1 MALPLGWALCG
12 LLLPLLLPPAAG
24 ERAPGAPLDPGA
36 IAEFC
41 RIDPALCHA
50 EEQQLSFEAVRNIHK
65 QMDDDANGNV
75 DVEESDEFLR
85 EDLNY
90 HDPTVKHSTF
100 HGEDKLISVEDLWKA
115 WKTSEVY
122 NWTVEEVVQWL
133 ITYVEL
139 PQYEETFRKLQ
150 LSGHAMPRLAVNNVT
165 MMGTVLKMTDR
176 SHRQKLQLKALDT
189 VLFGP
194 PLLTRHNHLKD
205 FMLVVSIV
213 IGVGGCWFAYIQ
225 NRYSKEHMKKMMK
238 DLEGLHRAEQSLH
251 DLQERLQK
259 AQEEHRSVEV
269 EKVHLE
275 KKLQDEIS
283 IAKQEAHRLRELREG
298 TENELSRQK
307 YAEQELEQV
316 RMALKNAEKELESH
330 CGWAAPEA
338 LQRWLQLT
346 HEVEVQYYNVKKQNA
361 EKQLL
366 VAKEGA
372 EKIKKKRNTLFGT
385 FHVAHSSS
393 LDDVDHKILTAKQ
406 ALSEVTAALRERL
419 HRWQQIELL
428 CGFQIVTNPGIHSLA
443 AALNI
448 DPSWMGTPR
457 PNPSHFIM
465 TDDVDDLDEEIVSP
479 MSIQYAPWLL
489 GRRLSDRSSLSSEDQ
504 SLWRC
509 PAPALPSTVRQR
521 LAEPQQH
528 LHSSQRLVESSG
540 QGQSEVSPAWGS
552 RAGRGSLRRTQNLS
566 WGQSFSLDLA
576 ATTHPAS
583 SPATTTTTTTTSSSS
598 SSSSAAAA
606 SPSASSTFYSSCSTS
621 AAAACHG
628 HPVYYHHTT
637 SSYLLQMDS
646 FLGLPPPDVTS
657 GARCHA
663 ESFGDLTRCDS
674 DPSIPHLS
682 DPQRPCSS
690 APRLLAA
697 RPHLLTRSMEEPPP
711 GHPPA
716 GAVPTPNG
724 GSRQGEASSAS
735 PGCSLLPESP
745 MVMKKMMMVVNH
757 GMEKASSLGE
767 LAQPPPGRA
776 GQSDSSRSHSPSS
789 TEPETPSPI
798 SDGRPGA
805 AKSTRIPQLAAKKSP
820 GEEDSSLAG
829 EEVELGQSKKKFP
842 LKIFKKPKK

>member
-1 MALPLGWALCG
+1 MERRPGRAVRALCG
-12 LLLPLLLPPAAG
+12 LSLVLLLLPPHPGSA
-24 ERAPGAPLDPGA
+24 ERAPGSHLDDTA

-41 RIDPALCHA
+41 RIDQPLCHD
-50 EEQQLSFEAVRNIHK
+50 EDEQLSFEAVRNIHK

-90 HDPTVKHSTF
+90 HDPAVKHSTF

-122 NWTVEEVVQWL
+122 NWTVDEVVQWL

-150 LSGHAMPRLAVNNVT
+150 LSGHAMPRLAVNNAT

-283 IAKQEAHRLRELREG
+283 MAKQEAHRLRELREG

-330 CGWAAPEA
+330 CSWAAPEA
-338 LQRWLQLT
+338 LQKWLQLT
-346 HEVEVQYYNVKKQNA
+346 HEVEVQYYNIKKQNA

-428 CGFQIVTNPGIHSLA
+428 CGFQIVNNPGLHSLA
-443 AALNI
+443 SALNI
-448 DPSWMGTPR
+448 DPGWVGTPR

-479 MSIQYAPWLL
+479 MSIQ
-489 GRRLSDRSSLSSEDQ
+489 S
-504 SLWRC
+504 
-509 PAPALPSTVRQR
+509 PALPSTVRQR
-521 LAEPQQH
+521 LVDAQH
-528 LHSSQRLVESSG
+528 GHGSQR
-540 QGQSEVSPAWGS
+540 
-552 RAGRGSLRRTQNLS
+552 
-566 WGQSFSLDLA
+566 
-576 ATTHPAS
+576 
-583 SPATTTTTTTTSSSS
+583 
-598 SSSSAAAA
+598 
-606 SPSASSTFYSSCSTS
+606 
-621 AAAACHG
+621 
-628 HPVYYHHTT
+628 
-637 SSYLLQMDS
+637 
-646 FLGLPPPDVTS
+646 
-657 GARCHA
+657 
-663 ESFGDLTRCDS
+663 DLTRSDS
-674 DPSIPHLS
+674 DSSIPHLS
-682 DPQRPCSS
+682 DHQRIPSS
-690 APRLLAA
+690 APKLLAA
-697 RPHLLTRSMEEPPP
+697 RPTLLTRSVEEAVP
-711 GHPPA
+711 GHPGPA
-716 GAVPTPNG
+716 APTPNG
-724 GSRQGEASSAS
+724 GSRHAEP
-735 PGCSLLPESP
+735 PGPGPLPERLPESP
-745 MVMKKMMMVVNH
+745 MAMKKMMMVNH
-757 GMEKASSLGE
+757 GMEKSSSLGE
-767 LAQPPPGRA
+767 ISHPTA
-776 GQSDSSRSHSPSS
+776 GKPSHSDSSRSHSPSS
-789 TEPETPSPI
+789 PDPDTPSPI
-798 SDGRPGA
+798 SDCRPPG

-820 GEEDSSLAG
+820 GDEDSSLTG
-829 EEVELGQSKKKFP
+829 DEVDPGQSKKKFP

>member
-1 MALPLGWALCG
+1 MEPRPGRAVRALCG
-12 LLLPLLLPPAAG
+12 LFLLLLLLVLQHPGRA
-24 ERAPGAPLDPGA
+24 ERAPGSHLDDSA

-41 RIDPALCHA
+41 RIDKALCHD
-50 EEQQLSFEAVRNIHK
+50 EDEQLSFEAVRNIHK

-90 HDPTVKHSTF
+90 HDPAVKHSTF

-122 NWTVEEVVQWL
+122 NWTVDEVVQWL
-133 ITYVEL
+133 ISYVEL

-150 LSGHAMPRLAVNNVT
+150 LSGHAMPRLAVNNAT

-330 CGWAAPEA
+330 CSWAAPEA
-338 LQRWLQLT
+338 LQKWLQLT
-346 HEVEVQYYNVKKQNA
+346 HEVEVQYYNIKKQNA

-428 CGFQIVTNPGIHSLA
+428 CGFQIVNNPGIPSLA
-443 AALNI
+443 SALNI
-448 DPSWMGTPR
+448 DPGWMGTPR
-457 PNPSHFIM
+457 PNPSHFII
-465 TDDVDDLDEEIVSP
+465 TDDVDDLDEELVSP
-479 MSIQYAPWLL
+479 MSM
-489 GRRLSDRSSLSSEDQ
+489 Q
-504 SLWRC
+504 S
-509 PAPALPSTVRQR
+509 PALPSTVRQR
-521 LAEPQQH
+521 LVEPQH
-528 LHSSQRLVESSG
+528 GHGSQRLVESLVPG
-540 QGQSEVSPAWGS
+540 QPEAGPVAPL
-552 RAGRGSLRRTQNLS
+552 RAGRVSLRRMHSLTS
-566 WGQSFSLDLA
+566 GQSFGSDPPGSSPS
-576 ATTHPAS
+576 PAS
-583 SPATTTTTTTTSSSS
+583 TSSTSCSSSTTT
-598 SSSSAAAA
+598 APA
-606 SPSASSTFYSSCSTS
+606 P
-621 AAAACHG
+621 ACHV
-628 HPVYYHHTT
+628 HPIYYHHTT
-637 SSYLLQMDS
+637 SYFLQMDS
-646 FLGLPPPDVTS
+646 IPDLPPPDVTS
-657 GARCHA
+657 GVRCRTG
-663 ESFGDLTRCDS
+663 SFGGSGANKRFNSLR
-674 DPSIPHLS
+674 L
-682 DPQRPCSS
+682 
-690 APRLLAA
+690 RLLHPAPERPPAYPQLGAQAAGCPAHAADQVHGGGCPRAPGPRRAHAQRRQPARGALRPGGFAGAAA
-697 RPHLLTRSMEEPPP
+697 REPHGDEEDDDGEPRHGEVLQP
-711 GHPPA
+711 G
-716 GAVPTPNG
+716 GD
-724 GSRQGEASSAS
+724 
-735 PGCSLLPESP
+735 
-745 MVMKKMMMVVNH
+745 
-757 GMEKASSLGE
+757 
-767 LAQPPPGRA
+767 QPPP
-776 GQSDSSRSHSPSS
+776 
-789 TEPETPSPI
+789 
-798 SDGRPGA
+798 DGRQAQPLGFVPVA
-805 AKSTRIPQLAAKKSP
+805 QPQLHRP
-820 GEEDSSLAG
+820 RH
-829 EEVELGQSKKKFP
+829 P
-842 LKIFKKPKK
+842 LPHL

>member
-1 MALPLGWALCG
+1 MEPRPGRAVRALCG
-12 LLLPLLLPPAAG
+12 LFLLLLLLVLQHPGRA
-24 ERAPGAPLDPGA
+24 ERAPGSHLDDSA

-41 RIDPALCHA
+41 RIDKALCHD
-50 EEQQLSFEAVRNIHK
+50 EDEQLSFEAVRNIHK

-90 HDPTVKHSTF
+90 HDPAVKHSTF

-122 NWTVEEVVQWL
+122 NWTVDEVVQWL
-133 ITYVEL
+133 ISYVEL

-150 LSGHAMPRLAVNNVT
+150 LSGHAMPRLAVNNAT

-330 CGWAAPEA
+330 CSWAAPEA
-338 LQRWLQLT
+338 LQKWLQLT
-346 HEVEVQYYNVKKQNA
+346 HEVEVQYYNIKKQNA

-428 CGFQIVTNPGIHSLA
+428 CGFQIVNNPGIHSLA
-443 AALNI
+443 SALNI
-448 DPSWMGTPR
+448 DPGWMGTPR
-457 PNPSHFIM
+457 PNPSHFII
-465 TDDVDDLDEEIVSP
+465 TDDVDDLDEELVSP
-479 MSIQYAPWLL
+479 MSIQ
-489 GRRLSDRSSLSSEDQ
+489 S
-504 SLWRC
+504 
-509 PAPALPSTVRQR
+509 PALPSTVRQR
-521 LAEPQQH
+521 LVEPQH
-528 LHSSQRLVESSG
+528 GHGSQR
-540 QGQSEVSPAWGS
+540 
-552 RAGRGSLRRTQNLS
+552 
-566 WGQSFSLDLA
+566 
-576 ATTHPAS
+576 
-583 SPATTTTTTTTSSSS
+583 
-598 SSSSAAAA
+598 
-606 SPSASSTFYSSCSTS
+606 
-621 AAAACHG
+621 
-628 HPVYYHHTT
+628 
-637 SSYLLQMDS
+637 
-646 FLGLPPPDVTS
+646 
-657 GARCHA
+657 
-663 ESFGDLTRCDS
+663 DLTRCDS
-674 DPSIPHLS
+674 DSSIPHLS
-682 DPQRPCSS
+682 DHQRIPSS
-690 APRLLAA
+690 APKLLAA
-697 RPHLLTRSMEEPPP
+697 RPTLLTRSMEEAVPGPP
-711 GHPPA
+711 GP
-716 GAVPTPNG
+716 GAPTPNG
-724 GSRQGEASSAS
+724 GSRHGEPSA
-735 PGCSLLPESP
+735 LAALQERLPESP
-745 MVMKKMMMVVNH
+745 MVMKKMMMVNH
-757 GMEKASSLGE
+757 GMEKSSSLGE
-767 LAQPPPGRA
+767 ISHPTA
-776 GQSDSSRSHSPSS
+776 GKPSHSDSSRSHSPSS
-789 TEPETPSPI
+789 TDPDTPSPI
-798 SDGRPGA
+798 SDCRPSGA
-805 AKSTRIPQLAAKKSP
+805 RNTRIPQLAAKKSP
-820 GEEDSSLAG
+820 GDEDSSLTG
-829 EEVELGQSKKKFP
+829 DEVDLGQSKKKFP

>member
-1 MALPLGWALCG
+1 TGCLTLVFSSS
-12 LLLPLLLPPAAG
+12 
-24 ERAPGAPLDPGA
+24 
-36 IAEFC
+36 AEFC
-41 RIDPALCHA
+41 RIDKPLCHD
-50 EEQQLSFEAVRNIHK
+50 EDEQLSFEAVRNIHK

-122 NWTVEEVVQWL
+122 NWTVDEVVQWL

-150 LSGHAMPRLAVNNVT
+150 LSGHAMPRLAVNNAT
-165 MMGTVLKMTDR
+165 MMGSVLKMTDR

-330 CGWAAPEA
+330 CSWAAPEA
-338 LQRWLQLT
+338 LQKWLQLT
-346 HEVEVQYYNVKKQNA
+346 HEVEVQYYNIKKQNA

-428 CGFQIVTNPGIHSLA
+428 CGFQIVNNPGIHTLA
-443 AALNI
+443 SALNV
-448 DPSWMGTPR
+448 DPSWMGTQR

-465 TDDVDDLDEEIVSP
+465 TDD
-479 MSIQYAPWLL
+479 
-489 GRRLSDRSSLSSEDQ
+489 SLSSRLQ
-504 SLWRC
+504 RSPLSLIT
-509 PAPALPSTVRQR
+509 APALPSTVRQR
-521 LAEPQQH
+521 LVDPQH
-528 LHSSQRLVESSG
+528 AHGSQR
-540 QGQSEVSPAWGS
+540 
-552 RAGRGSLRRTQNLS
+552 
-566 WGQSFSLDLA
+566 
-576 ATTHPAS
+576 
-583 SPATTTTTTTTSSSS
+583 
-598 SSSSAAAA
+598 
-606 SPSASSTFYSSCSTS
+606 
-621 AAAACHG
+621 
-628 HPVYYHHTT
+628 
-637 SSYLLQMDS
+637 
-646 FLGLPPPDVTS
+646 
-657 GARCHA
+657 
-663 ESFGDLTRCDS
+663 DLTRCDS
-674 DPSIPHLS
+674 DSSIPHLS
-682 DPQRPCSS
+682 DHQRIPSS
-690 APRLLAA
+690 APKLLAA
-697 RPHLLTRSMEEPPP
+697 RPNLLTRSIEEAAP
-711 GHPPA
+711 GHPA
-716 GAVPTPNG
+716 IGAPTPNG
-724 GSRQGEASSAS
+724 GSRHTEASALGAL
-735 PGCSLLPESP
+735 PERLPESP
-745 MVMKKMMMVVNH
+745 MVMKKMMMVNH
-757 GMEKASSLGE
+757 GMEKSSSLGE
-767 LAQPPPGRA
+767 ISHPTA
-776 GQSDSSRSHSPSS
+776 GKHSHSDSSRSHSPSS
-789 TEPETPSPI
+789 TDPDTPSPI
-798 SDGRPGA
+798 SDCRPSS

-820 GEEDSSLAG
+820 GDEDSSLTG
-829 EEVELGQSKKKFP
+829 DEVDLGQSKKKFP

>member
-1 MALPLGWALCG
+1 MAAAALG
-12 LLLPLLLPPAAG
+12 LLCALLLLRGRAERPPGVNLDQAAL
-24 ERAPGAPLDPGA
+24 A
-36 IAEFC
+36 AEFC
-41 RIDPALCHA
+41 RIDKPLCHD
-50 EEQQLSFEAVRNIHK
+50 EDEQLSFEAVRNIHK

-122 NWTVEEVVQWL
+122 NWTVDEVVQWL

-165 MMGTVLKMTDR
+165 LMGSVLKMTDR

-330 CGWAAPEA
+330 CSWAAPEA
-338 LQRWLQLT
+338 LQKWLQLT
-346 HEVEVQYYNVKKQNA
+346 HEVEVQYYNIKKHNA

-428 CGFQIVTNPGIHSLA
+428 CGFQIVNNPGIHSLA
-443 AALNI
+443 SALNI

-479 MSIQYAPWLL
+479 MSIQ
-489 GRRLSDRSSLSSEDQ
+489 S
-504 SLWRC
+504 
-509 PAPALPSTVRQR
+509 PALPGTVRQR
-521 LAEPQQH
+521 LVDPQH
-528 LHSSQRLVESSG
+528 THGSQR
-540 QGQSEVSPAWGS
+540 
-552 RAGRGSLRRTQNLS
+552 
-566 WGQSFSLDLA
+566 
-576 ATTHPAS
+576 
-583 SPATTTTTTTTSSSS
+583 
-598 SSSSAAAA
+598 
-606 SPSASSTFYSSCSTS
+606 
-621 AAAACHG
+621 
-628 HPVYYHHTT
+628 
-637 SSYLLQMDS
+637 
-646 FLGLPPPDVTS
+646 
-657 GARCHA
+657 
-663 ESFGDLTRCDS
+663 DLTRCDS
-674 DPSIPHLS
+674 DSSIPHLS
-682 DPQRPCSS
+682 DHQRIPSS
-690 APRLLAA
+690 APKLLAA
-697 RPHLLTRSMEEPPP
+697 RPNLLTRSIDEV
-711 GHPPA
+711 A
-716 GAVPTPNG
+716 ASAPTPNG
-724 GSRQGEASSAS
+724 GSRPAEAVTALS
-735 PGCSLLPESP
+735 ESP
-745 MVMKKMMMVVNH
+745 MVTKKMTPVVNH
-757 GMEKASSLGE
+757 GMEKSSSLGE
-767 LAQPPPGRA
+767 ISHPAA
-776 GQSDSSRSHSPSS
+776 GKHSHSDSSRSHSPSS
-789 TEPETPSPI
+789 TDPDTPSPI
-798 SDGRPGA
+798 SDCRPGS

-820 GEEDSSLAG
+820 GDEDSSLTG
-829 EEVELGQSKKKFP
+829 DEVDTGQSKKKFP

>member
-1 MALPLGWALCG
+1 
-12 LLLPLLLPPAAG
+12 
-24 ERAPGAPLDPGA
+24 
-36 IAEFC
+36 
-41 RIDPALCHA
+41 
-50 EEQQLSFEAVRNIHK
+50 
-65 QMDDDANGNV
+65 MDDDANGNV

-122 NWTVEEVVQWL
+122 NWTVDEVVQWL

-150 LSGHAMPRLAVNNVT
+150 LSGHAMPRLAVNNAT
-165 MMGTVLKMTDR
+165 MMGSVLKMTDR

-330 CGWAAPEA
+330 CSWAAPEA
-338 LQRWLQLT
+338 LQKWLQLT
-346 HEVEVQYYNVKKQNA
+346 HEVEVQYYNIKKHNA

-428 CGFQIVTNPGIHSLA
+428 CGFQIVNNPGIHSLA
-443 AALNI
+443 SALNI

-479 MSIQYAPWLL
+479 MSIQ
-489 GRRLSDRSSLSSEDQ
+489 S
-504 SLWRC
+504 
-509 PAPALPSTVRQR
+509 PALPSTVRQR
-521 LAEPQQH
+521 LVDPQH
-528 LHSSQRLVESSG
+528 AHGSQR
-540 QGQSEVSPAWGS
+540 
-552 RAGRGSLRRTQNLS
+552 
-566 WGQSFSLDLA
+566 
-576 ATTHPAS
+576 
-583 SPATTTTTTTTSSSS
+583 
-598 SSSSAAAA
+598 
-606 SPSASSTFYSSCSTS
+606 
-621 AAAACHG
+621 
-628 HPVYYHHTT
+628 
-637 SSYLLQMDS
+637 
-646 FLGLPPPDVTS
+646 
-657 GARCHA
+657 
-663 ESFGDLTRCDS
+663 DLTRCDS
-674 DPSIPHLS
+674 DSSIPHLS
-682 DPQRPCSS
+682 DHQRIPSS
-690 APRLLAA
+690 APKLLAA
-697 RPHLLTRSMEEPPP
+697 RPNLLTRSIEEAAP
-711 GHPPA
+711 GHPAA
-716 GAVPTPNG
+716 GAPTPNG
-724 GSRQGEASSAS
+724 GSRHAEASALGAL
-735 PGCSLLPESP
+735 PERLPESP
-745 MVMKKMMMVVNH
+745 MVMKKMMMVNH
-757 GMEKASSLGE
+757 GMEKSSSLGE
-767 LAQPPPGRA
+767 ISHPTA
-776 GQSDSSRSHSPSS
+776 GKHSHSDSSRSHSPSS
-789 TEPETPSPI
+789 TDPDTPSPI
-798 SDGRPGA
+798 SDCRPSS

-820 GEEDSSLAG
+820 GDEDSSLTG
-829 EEVELGQSKKKFP
+829 DEVDLGQSKKKFP

>member
-1 MALPLGWALCG
+1 MEPRPGRAVRALCG
-12 LLLPLLLPPAAG
+12 LFLLLLLLVLQHPGRA
-24 ERAPGAPLDPGA
+24 ERAPGSHLDDSA

-41 RIDPALCHA
+41 RIDKALCHD
-50 EEQQLSFEAVRNIHK
+50 EDEQLSFEAVRNIHK

-90 HDPTVKHSTF
+90 HDPAVKHSTF

-122 NWTVEEVVQWL
+122 NWTVDEVVQWL
-133 ITYVEL
+133 ISYVEL

-150 LSGHAMPRLAVNNVT
+150 LSGHAMPRLAVNNAT

-330 CGWAAPEA
+330 CSWAAPEA
-338 LQRWLQLT
+338 LQKWLQLT
-346 HEVEVQYYNVKKQNA
+346 HEVEVQYYNIKKQNA

-428 CGFQIVTNPGIHSLA
+428 CGFQIVNNPGIPSLA
-443 AALNI
+443 SALNI
-448 DPSWMGTPR
+448 DPGWMGTPR
-457 PNPSHFIM
+457 PNPSHFII
-465 TDDVDDLDEEIVSP
+465 TDDVDDLDEELVSP
-479 MSIQYAPWLL
+479 MSMQYAAWLF
-489 GRRLSDRSSLSSEDQ
+489 GRRFSDRSSLSSEDQ
-504 SLWRC
+504 SLWKY

-521 LAEPQQH
+521 LVEPQH
-528 LHSSQRLVESSG
+528 GHGSQR
-540 QGQSEVSPAWGS
+540 
-552 RAGRGSLRRTQNLS
+552 
-566 WGQSFSLDLA
+566 
-576 ATTHPAS
+576 
-583 SPATTTTTTTTSSSS
+583 
-598 SSSSAAAA
+598 
-606 SPSASSTFYSSCSTS
+606 
-621 AAAACHG
+621 
-628 HPVYYHHTT
+628 
-637 SSYLLQMDS
+637 
-646 FLGLPPPDVTS
+646 
-657 GARCHA
+657 
-663 ESFGDLTRCDS
+663 DLTRCDS
-674 DPSIPHLS
+674 DSSIPHLS
-682 DPQRPCSS
+682 DHQRIPSS
-690 APRLLAA
+690 APKLLAA
-697 RPHLLTRSMEEPPP
+697 RPTLLTRSMEEAVPAAP
-711 GHPPA
+711 GP
-716 GAVPTPNG
+716 GAPTPNG
-724 GSRQGEASSAS
+724 GSRHGEPSA
-735 PGCSLLPESP
+735 LAALQERLPESP
-745 MVMKKMMMVVNH
+745 MAMKKMMTVNH
-757 GMEKASSLGE
+757 GMEKSSSLGE
-767 LAQPPPGRA
+767 ISHHPTGGKPSH
-776 GQSDSSRSHSPSS
+776 SDSSRSHSPSS
-789 TEPETPSPI
+789 TDPDTPSPI
-798 SDGRPGA
+798 SDCRPSGA
-805 AKSTRIPQLAAKKSP
+805 RNTRIPQLAAKKSP
-820 GEEDSSLAG
+820 GDEDSSLTG
-829 EEVELGQSKKKFP
+829 DEVDLGQSKKKFP

>member
-1 MALPLGWALCG
+1 MDVWSRVAVWILCG
-12 LLLPLLLPPAAG
+12 FLLHQGQG
-24 ERAPGAPLDPGA
+24 ERPPGTHLDETA

-41 RIDPALCHA
+41 RIDEPLCHI
-50 EEQQLSFEAVRNIHK
+50 EDEQLSFEAVCNIHK

-100 HGEDKLISVEDLWKA
+100 HGEDKLISVEDLWKS

-122 NWTVEEVVQWL
+122 NWTVDEVVQWL

-150 LSGHAMPRLAVNNVT
+150 LSGHAMPRLAINNAT

-225 NRYSKEHMKKMMK
+225 NRYSKEHVKRMMK

-259 AQEEHRSVEV
+259 AQEEHRTVEV

-330 CGWAAPEA
+330 CSWAAPEA
-338 LQRWLQLT
+338 LQKWLQLT
-346 HEVEVQYYNVKKQNA
+346 HEVEVQYYNIKKQNA

-419 HRWQQIELL
+419 HRWHQIELL
-428 CGFQIVTNPGIHSLA
+428 CGFQIVSNPGIHTLVT
-443 AALNI
+443 ALNI
-448 DPSWMGTPR
+448 DPSWVGTSR
-457 PNPSHFIM
+457 PNPAHFIM
-465 TDDVDDLDEEIVSP
+465 TDDLDDLDEEIVSP
-479 MSIQYAPWLL
+479 MSMQYAAWLL
-489 GRRLSDRSSLSSEDQ
+489 GRRFSDRSSISTEDL
-504 SLWRC
+504 SLWKY
-509 PAPALPSTVRQR
+509 PAAPLPSGVRQR
-521 LAEPQQH
+521 VVDPQ
-528 LHSSQRLVESSG
+528 HSLGSQR
-540 QGQSEVSPAWGS
+540 
-552 RAGRGSLRRTQNLS
+552 
-566 WGQSFSLDLA
+566 DL
-576 ATTHPAS
+576 THS
-583 SPATTTTTTTTSSSS
+583 DTDS
-598 SSSSAAAA
+598 
-606 SPSASSTFYSSCSTS
+606 
-621 AAAACHG
+621 
-628 HPVYYHHTT
+628 
-637 SSYLLQMDS
+637 S
-646 FLGLPPPDVTS
+646 FLYM
-657 GARCHA
+657 
-663 ESFGDLTRCDS
+663 S
-674 DPSIPHLS
+674 DHQRIPG
-682 DPQRPCSS
+682 S
-690 APRLLAA
+690 APKLLAA
-697 RPHLLTRSMEEPPP
+697 RPPLLTRSSEEAAS
-711 GHPPA
+711 GHPA
-716 GAVPTPNG
+716 GCTPTSNG
-724 GSRQGEASSAS
+724 GSRHGEASSLGTLQEQLA
-735 PGCSLLPESP
+735 ESP
-745 MVMKKMMMVVNH
+745 VVAKKMMMLNH
-757 GMEKASSLGE
+757 GMEKSASLGE
-767 LAQPPPGRA
+767 ISHPTAGR
-776 GQSDSSRSHSPSS
+776 QSHSDSSRSHSPSS
-789 TEPETPSPI
+789 TEPDTPSPI
-798 SDGRPGA
+798 SDSRPSN
-805 AKSTRIPQLAAKKSP
+805 AKNTRIPQLAAKKNA
-820 GEEDSSLAG
+820 GEEDSGSTG
-829 EEVELGQSKKKFP
+829 EETDSSQGKKKFP

>member
-1 MALPLGWALCG
+1 MDVRSGVALWVLCG
-12 LLLPLLLPPAAG
+12 LLLQQGRG
-24 ERAPGAPLDPGA
+24 ERPPGSHLDESA

-41 RIDPALCHA
+41 RIDKPLCHD
-50 EEQQLSFEAVRNIHK
+50 EDEQLSFEAVRNIHK

-122 NWTVEEVVQWL
+122 NWTVDEVVQWL

-150 LSGHAMPRLAVNNVT
+150 LSGHAMPRLAVNNAT
-165 MMGTVLKMTDR
+165 MMGSVLKMTDR

-330 CGWAAPEA
+330 CSWAAPEA
-338 LQRWLQLT
+338 LQKWLQLT
-346 HEVEVQYYNVKKQNA
+346 HEVEVQYYNIKKQNA

-428 CGFQIVTNPGIHSLA
+428 CGFQIVNNPGIHSLA
-443 AALNI
+443 SALNI

-479 MSIQYAPWLL
+479 MSIQ
-489 GRRLSDRSSLSSEDQ
+489 S
-504 SLWRC
+504 
-509 PAPALPSTVRQR
+509 PALPSTVRQR
-521 LAEPQQH
+521 LVDPQH
-528 LHSSQRLVESSG
+528 AHGSQR
-540 QGQSEVSPAWGS
+540 
-552 RAGRGSLRRTQNLS
+552 
-566 WGQSFSLDLA
+566 
-576 ATTHPAS
+576 
-583 SPATTTTTTTTSSSS
+583 
-598 SSSSAAAA
+598 
-606 SPSASSTFYSSCSTS
+606 
-621 AAAACHG
+621 
-628 HPVYYHHTT
+628 
-637 SSYLLQMDS
+637 
-646 FLGLPPPDVTS
+646 
-657 GARCHA
+657 
-663 ESFGDLTRCDS
+663 DLTRCDS
-674 DPSIPHLS
+674 ESSIPHLS
-682 DPQRPCSS
+682 EHQRIPSS
-690 APRLLAA
+690 APKLLAA
-697 RPHLLTRSMEEPPP
+697 RPNLLTRSIEEAVP
-711 GHPPA
+711 GHPA
-716 GAVPTPNG
+716 SAAATPNG
-724 GSRQGEASSAS
+724 GSRQGGDACGPER
-735 PGCSLLPESP
+735 LPESP
-745 MVMKKMMMVVNH
+745 LVLKKMLMVNH
-757 GMEKASSLGE
+757 GPEKPCSEGSHPGPARLS
-767 LAQPPPGRA
+767 PPEG
-776 GQSDSSRSHSPSS
+776 SRSHSPSS
-789 TEPETPSPI
+789 TEPDTPSPS
-798 SDGRPGA
+798 SDGRAGS
-805 AKSTRIPQLAAKKSP
+805 AKSTRIPQLAAKKSA
-820 GEEDSSLAG
+820 GDEDSSATG
-829 EEVELGQSKKKFP
+829 DEAELGPSRKKFP
-842 LKIFKKPKK
+842 LKIFKKPRK

>member
-1 MALPLGWALCG
+1 
-12 LLLPLLLPPAAG
+12 
-24 ERAPGAPLDPGA
+24 
-36 IAEFC
+36 
-41 RIDPALCHA
+41 
-50 EEQQLSFEAVRNIHK
+50 
-65 QMDDDANGNV
+65 
-75 DVEESDEFLR
+75 FLR

-122 NWTVEEVVQWL
+122 NWTVDEVVQWL

-165 MMGTVLKMTDR
+165 MMGSVLKMTDR

-330 CGWAAPEA
+330 CSWAAPEA
-338 LQRWLQLT
+338 LQKWLQLT
-346 HEVEVQYYNVKKQNA
+346 HEVEVQYYNIKKQNA
-361 EKQLL
+361 ERQLL

-428 CGFQIVTNPGIHSLA
+428 CGFQIVNNPGIHSLA
-443 AALNI
+443 SALNI
-448 DPSWMGTPR
+448 DPGWMGTPR

-465 TDDVDDLDEEIVSP
+465 TDDVDDLDEELVSP
-479 MSIQYAPWLL
+479 MSIQ
-489 GRRLSDRSSLSSEDQ
+489 S
-504 SLWRC
+504 
-509 PAPALPSTVRQR
+509 PALPGPVRQR
-521 LAEPQQH
+521 LVDPQH
-528 LHSSQRLVESSG
+528 AHGSQRLVESYAP
-540 QGQSEVSPAWGS
+540 GQSEPGQPALH
-552 RAGRGSLRRTQNLS
+552 RAGRVSLRRLHSLS
-566 WGQSFSLDLA
+566 SGQSFSCDFPG
-576 ATTHPAS
+576 TGP
-583 SPATTTTTTTTSSSS
+583 
-598 SSSSAAAA
+598 SSAATA
-606 SPSASSTFYSSCSTS
+606 ASSTSCSSST
-621 AAAACHG
+621 ATAPAPACHV
-628 HPVYYHHTT
+628 HPTYYHHTT
-637 SSYLLQMDS
+637 SSYFLQMDS
-646 FLGLPPPDVTS
+646 IPDLPPPDVTS
-657 GARCHA
+657 GARCRT
-663 ESFGDLTRCDS
+663 ES
-674 DPSIPHLS
+674 
-682 DPQRPCSS
+682 
-690 APRLLAA
+690 
-697 RPHLLTRSMEEPPP
+697 
-711 GHPPA
+711 A
-716 GAVPTPNG
+716 G
-724 GSRQGEASSAS
+724 
-735 PGCSLLPESP
+735 
-745 MVMKKMMMVVNH
+745 
-757 GMEKASSLGE
+757 
-767 LAQPPPGRA
+767 
-776 GQSDSSRSHSPSS
+776 
-789 TEPETPSPI
+789 
-798 SDGRPGA
+798 
-805 AKSTRIPQLAAKKSP
+805 
-820 GEEDSSLAG
+820 
-829 EEVELGQSKKKFP
+829 
-842 LKIFKKPKK
+842 

>member
-1 MALPLGWALCG
+1 
-12 LLLPLLLPPAAG
+12 
-24 ERAPGAPLDPGA
+24 PGCLTRVSSPS
-36 IAEFC
+36 AEFC
-41 RIDPALCHA
+41 RIDKPLCHD
-50 EEQQLSFEAVRNIHK
+50 EDEQLSFEAVRNIHK

-122 NWTVEEVVQWL
+122 NWTVDEVVQWL

-150 LSGHAMPRLAVNNVT
+150 LSGHAMPRLAVNNAT
-165 MMGTVLKMTDR
+165 MMGSVLKMTDR

-330 CGWAAPEA
+330 CSWAAPEA
-338 LQRWLQLT
+338 LQKWLQLT
-346 HEVEVQYYNVKKQNA
+346 HEVEVQYYNIKKQNA

-428 CGFQIVTNPGIHSLA
+428 CGFQIVNNPGIHSLA
-443 AALNI
+443 SALNI

-457 PNPSHFIM
+457 PTPSHFIM
-465 TDDVDDLDEEIVSP
+465 TDDPSP
-479 MSIQYAPWLL
+479 LSLL
-489 GRRLSDRSSLSSEDQ
+489 T
-504 SLWRC
+504 
-509 PAPALPSTVRQR
+509 APALPSTVRQR
-521 LAEPQQH
+521 LVDPQH
-528 LHSSQRLVESSG
+528 AHGSQR
-540 QGQSEVSPAWGS
+540 
-552 RAGRGSLRRTQNLS
+552 
-566 WGQSFSLDLA
+566 
-576 ATTHPAS
+576 
-583 SPATTTTTTTTSSSS
+583 
-598 SSSSAAAA
+598 
-606 SPSASSTFYSSCSTS
+606 
-621 AAAACHG
+621 
-628 HPVYYHHTT
+628 
-637 SSYLLQMDS
+637 
-646 FLGLPPPDVTS
+646 
-657 GARCHA
+657 
-663 ESFGDLTRCDS
+663 DLTRCDS
-674 DPSIPHLS
+674 ESSIPHLS
-682 DPQRPCSS
+682 DHQRIPSS
-690 APRLLAA
+690 APKLLAA
-697 RPHLLTRSMEEPPP
+697 RPNLLTRSIEEAAP
-711 GHPPA
+711 GHPA
-716 GAVPTPNG
+716 IGAPTPNG
-724 GSRQGEASSAS
+724 GSRHAEASGLGAL
-735 PGCSLLPESP
+735 PERLPESP
-745 MVMKKMMMVVNH
+745 MVMKKMMMVNH
-757 GMEKASSLGE
+757 GMEKSSSLGE
-767 LAQPPPGRA
+767 ISHPTA
-776 GQSDSSRSHSPSS
+776 GKHSHSDSSRSHSPSS
-789 TEPETPSPI
+789 TDPDTPSPI
-798 SDGRPGA
+798 SDCRPSS

-820 GEEDSSLAG
+820 GDEDSSLTG
-829 EEVELGQSKKKFP
+829 DEVDLGQSKKKFP

>member
-1 MALPLGWALCG
+1 MELRAAAALWVLCG
-12 LLLPLLLPPAAG
+12 FLLQPGRAERPPG
-24 ERAPGAPLDPGA
+24 SHLDETA
-36 IAEFC
+36 IAAEFC
-41 RIDPALCHA
+41 RIDRLLCHD
-50 EEQQLSFEAVRNIHK
+50 EDEQLSFEAVRNIHK

-122 NWTVEEVVQWL
+122 NWTVDEVVQWL

-150 LSGHAMPRLAVNNVT
+150 LSGHAMPRLAVNNAT

-330 CGWAAPEA
+330 CSWAAPEA
-338 LQRWLQLT
+338 LQKWLQLT
-346 HEVEVQYYNVKKQNA
+346 HEVEVQYYNIKKQNA

-406 ALSEVTAALRERL
+406 ALSEVTAVLRERL

-428 CGFQIVTNPGIHSLA
+428 CGFQIVNNPGIHTLA
-443 AALNI
+443 SALNI
-448 DPSWMGTPR
+448 DPGWMGTPR

-479 MSIQYAPWLL
+479 MSM
-489 GRRLSDRSSLSSEDQ
+489 Q
-504 SLWRC
+504 S
-509 PAPALPSTVRQR
+509 PALPSTVRQR
-521 LAEPQQH
+521 LVDPQH
-528 LHSSQRLVESSG
+528 GHGSQR
-540 QGQSEVSPAWGS
+540 
-552 RAGRGSLRRTQNLS
+552 
-566 WGQSFSLDLA
+566 
-576 ATTHPAS
+576 
-583 SPATTTTTTTTSSSS
+583 
-598 SSSSAAAA
+598 
-606 SPSASSTFYSSCSTS
+606 
-621 AAAACHG
+621 
-628 HPVYYHHTT
+628 
-637 SSYLLQMDS
+637 
-646 FLGLPPPDVTS
+646 
-657 GARCHA
+657 
-663 ESFGDLTRCDS
+663 DLTRCDS
-674 DPSIPHLS
+674 ESSIPHLS
-682 DPQRPCSS
+682 EAQRLPS
-690 APRLLAA
+690 AAPKLLAA
-697 RPHLLTRSMEEPPP
+697 RPALLTRSIEDAVP
-711 GHPPA
+711 GH
-716 GAVPTPNG
+716 TPNG
-724 GSRQGEASSAS
+724 GSRHAEP
-735 PGCSLLPESP
+735 PGPERPSESP
-745 MVMKKMMMVVNH
+745 SVMKKMMMVNH
-757 GMEKASSLGE
+757 GMEKSSSLGE
-767 LAQPPPGRA
+767 IGHPAA
-776 GQSDSSRSHSPSS
+776 SKHSHSDSSRSHSPSS
-789 TEPETPSPI
+789 TDPDTPSPI
-798 SDGRPGA
+798 SDCRPNSS
-805 AKSTRIPQLAAKKSP
+805 KSTRIPQLAAKKSA
-820 GEEDSSLAG
+820 GDEDGSLTG
-829 EEVELGQSKKKFP
+829 DEVDPGQSKKKFP
-842 LKIFKKPKK
+842 LKIFKKPRK

>member
-1 MALPLGWALCG
+1 MEPRPGRAVRALCG
-12 LLLPLLLPPAAG
+12 LFLLLVLLLLPQHPGRA
-24 ERAPGAPLDPGA
+24 ERAPGSLLDDSA

-41 RIDPALCHA
+41 RIDKALCHD
-50 EEQQLSFEAVRNIHK
+50 EDEQLSFEAVRNIHK

-90 HDPTVKHSTF
+90 HDPAVKHSTF

-122 NWTVEEVVQWL
+122 NWTVDEVVQWL
-133 ITYVEL
+133 ISYVEL

-150 LSGHAMPRLAVNNVT
+150 LSGHAMPRLAVNNAT

-330 CGWAAPEA
+330 CSWAAPEA
-338 LQRWLQLT
+338 LQKWLQLT
-346 HEVEVQYYNVKKQNA
+346 HEVEVQYYNIKKQNA

-428 CGFQIVTNPGIHSLA
+428 CGFQIVNNPGIHSLA
-443 AALNI
+443 SALNI
-448 DPSWMGTPR
+448 DPGWMGTPR

-465 TDDVDDLDEEIVSP
+465 TDDVDDLDEELVSP
-479 MSIQYAPWLL
+479 MSIQ
-489 GRRLSDRSSLSSEDQ
+489 S
-504 SLWRC
+504 
-509 PAPALPSTVRQR
+509 PALPSSVRQR
-521 LAEPQQH
+521 LVEPQLGH
-528 LHSSQRLVESSG
+528 GSQR
-540 QGQSEVSPAWGS
+540 
-552 RAGRGSLRRTQNLS
+552 
-566 WGQSFSLDLA
+566 
-576 ATTHPAS
+576 
-583 SPATTTTTTTTSSSS
+583 
-598 SSSSAAAA
+598 
-606 SPSASSTFYSSCSTS
+606 
-621 AAAACHG
+621 
-628 HPVYYHHTT
+628 
-637 SSYLLQMDS
+637 
-646 FLGLPPPDVTS
+646 
-657 GARCHA
+657 
-663 ESFGDLTRCDS
+663 DLTRCDS
-674 DPSIPHLS
+674 DSSIPHLS
-682 DPQRPCSS
+682 DHQRIPSS
-690 APRLLAA
+690 APKLLAA
-697 RPHLLTRSMEEPPP
+697 RPTLLTRSVEEAAP
-711 GHPPA
+711 GPPA
-716 GAVPTPNG
+716 PGAPTPNG
-724 GSRQGEASSAS
+724 GSRHGEP
-735 PGCSLLPESP
+735 PGLAALQERLPESP
-745 MVMKKMMMVVNH
+745 MVMKKMMMVNH
-757 GMEKASSLGE
+757 GMEKSSSLGE
-767 LAQPPPGRA
+767 ISHPTA
-776 GQSDSSRSHSPSS
+776 GKPSHSDSSRSHSPSS
-789 TEPETPSPI
+789 TDPDTPSPI
-798 SDGRPGA
+798 SDCRPSGA
-805 AKSTRIPQLAAKKSP
+805 RNTRIPQLAAKKSP
-820 GEEDSSLAG
+820 GDEDSSLTG
-829 EEVELGQSKKKFP
+829 DEVDLGQSKKKFP

>member
-1 MALPLGWALCG
+1 MERRPGRAVRALCG
-12 LLLPLLLPPAAG
+12 LSLVLLLLPPHPGSA
-24 ERAPGAPLDPGA
+24 ERAPGAHLDDTA

-41 RIDPALCHA
+41 RIDKPLCHD
-50 EEQQLSFEAVRNIHK
+50 EDEQLSFEAVRNIHK

-90 HDPTVKHSTF
+90 HDPAVKHSTF

-122 NWTVEEVVQWL
+122 NWTVDEVVQWL

-150 LSGHAMPRLAVNNVT
+150 LSGHAMPRLAVNNAT

-330 CGWAAPEA
+330 CSWAAPEA
-338 LQRWLQLT
+338 LQKWLQLT
-346 HEVEVQYYNVKKQNA
+346 HEVEVQYYNIKKQNA

-428 CGFQIVTNPGIHSLA
+428 CGFQIVNNPGLHSLA
-443 AALNI
+443 SALNI
-448 DPSWMGTPR
+448 DPGWVGTPR

-479 MSIQYAPWLL
+479 MSIQ
-489 GRRLSDRSSLSSEDQ
+489 S
-504 SLWRC
+504 
-509 PAPALPSTVRQR
+509 PALPSTVRQR
-521 LAEPQQH
+521 LVDAQH
-528 LHSSQRLVESSG
+528 GHGSQRLVEGSAAG
-540 QGQSEVSPAWGS
+540 QPEPGPAAPF
-552 RAGRGSLRRTQNLS
+552 RAGRVSLRRMHSLS
-566 WGQSFSLDLA
+566 SGQSFSSDLPGA
-576 ATTHPAS
+576 GTSPAS
-583 SPATTTTTTTTSSSS
+583 TSSTSCSSSTTTVP
-598 SSSSAAAA
+598 A
-606 SPSASSTFYSSCSTS
+606 P
-621 AAAACHG
+621 ACHV

-637 SSYLLQMDS
+637 SYFLQMDS
-646 FLGLPPPDVTS
+646 TPDLPPPDVTS
-657 GARCHA
+657 GVRCRTG
-663 ESFGDLTRCDS
+663 SFGDLTRSDS
-674 DPSIPHLS
+674 DSSIPHLS
-682 DPQRPCSS
+682 DHQRIPSS
-690 APRLLAA
+690 APKLLAA
-697 RPHLLTRSMEEPPP
+697 RPTLLTRSMEEAVP
-711 GHPPA
+711 GHPAP
-716 GAVPTPNG
+716 GAPTPNG
-724 GSRQGEASSAS
+724 GSRHSEA
-735 PGCSLLPESP
+735 PGLGPLPERLPESP
-745 MVMKKMMMVVNH
+745 MAMKKMMMVNH
-757 GMEKASSLGE
+757 GMEKSSSLGE
-767 LAQPPPGRA
+767 ISHPTA
-776 GQSDSSRSHSPSS
+776 GKPSHSDSSRSHSPSS
-789 TEPETPSPI
+789 PDPDTPSPI
-798 SDGRPGA
+798 SDCRPPG

-820 GEEDSSLAG
+820 GDEDSSLTG
-829 EEVELGQSKKKFP
+829 DEVDPGQSKKKFP

>member
-1 MALPLGWALCG
+1 MDVWSRVAVWILCG
-12 LLLPLLLPPAAG
+12 FLLHQGQG
-24 ERAPGAPLDPGA
+24 ERPPGTHLDETA

-41 RIDPALCHA
+41 RIDEPLCHI
-50 EEQQLSFEAVRNIHK
+50 EDEQLSFEAVCNIHK

-100 HGEDKLISVEDLWKA
+100 HGEDKLISVEDLWKS

-122 NWTVEEVVQWL
+122 NWTVDEVVQWL

-150 LSGHAMPRLAVNNVT
+150 LSGHAMPRLAINNAT

-225 NRYSKEHMKKMMK
+225 NRYSKEHVKRMMK

-259 AQEEHRSVEV
+259 AQEEHRTVEV

-330 CGWAAPEA
+330 CSWAAPEA
-338 LQRWLQLT
+338 LQKWLQLT
-346 HEVEVQYYNVKKQNA
+346 HEVEVQYYNIKKQNA

-419 HRWQQIELL
+419 HRWHQIELL
-428 CGFQIVTNPGIHSLA
+428 CGFQIVNNPGIHTLVT
-443 AALNI
+443 ALNI
-448 DPSWMGTPR
+448 DPSWVGTSR
-457 PNPSHFIM
+457 PNPAHFIM
-465 TDDVDDLDEEIVSP
+465 TDDLDDLDEEIVSP
-479 MSIQYAPWLL
+479 MSMQSAP
-489 GRRLSDRSSLSSEDQ
+489 
-504 SLWRC
+504 
-509 PAPALPSTVRQR
+509 LPSGVRQR
-521 LAEPQQH
+521 VVDPQ
-528 LHSSQRLVESSG
+528 HSLGSQR
-540 QGQSEVSPAWGS
+540 
-552 RAGRGSLRRTQNLS
+552 
-566 WGQSFSLDLA
+566 DL
-576 ATTHPAS
+576 THSDSDA
-583 SPATTTTTTTTSSSS
+583 
-598 SSSSAAAA
+598 
-606 SPSASSTFYSSCSTS
+606 
-621 AAAACHG
+621 
-628 HPVYYHHTT
+628 
-637 SSYLLQMDS
+637 S
-646 FLGLPPPDVTS
+646 FLYM
-657 GARCHA
+657 
-663 ESFGDLTRCDS
+663 S
-674 DPSIPHLS
+674 DHQRIPG
-682 DPQRPCSS
+682 S
-690 APRLLAA
+690 APKLLAA
-697 RPHLLTRSMEEPPP
+697 RPPMLTRSAEETVS
-711 GHPPA
+711 GHPA
-716 GAVPTPNG
+716 SCTPTSNG
-724 GSRQGEASSAS
+724 GSRHGEASSLGA
-735 PGCSLLPESP
+735 LQERLAESP
-745 MVMKKMMMVVNH
+745 VVAKKLMLLNH
-757 GMEKASSLGE
+757 GMEKSASLGE
-767 LAQPPPGRA
+767 ISHPTAARQSH
-776 GQSDSSRSHSPSS
+776 SDSSRSHSPSS
-789 TEPETPSPI
+789 TEPDTPSPI
-798 SDGRPGA
+798 SDSRPGN
-805 AKSTRIPQLAAKKSP
+805 AKNTRIPQLAAKKNV
-820 GEEDSSLAG
+820 GEEDSGSTG
-829 EEVELGQSKKKFP
+829 EETDSSQGKKKFP

>member
-1 MALPLGWALCG
+1 M
-12 LLLPLLLPPAAG
+12 LLIISL
-24 ERAPGAPLDPGA
+24 
-36 IAEFC
+36 
-41 RIDPALCHA
+41 
-50 EEQQLSFEAVRNIHK
+50 K
-65 QMDDDANGNV
+65 
-75 DVEESDEFLR
+75 DEFLR

-90 HDPTVKHSTF
+90 HDPAVKHSTF

-122 NWTVEEVVQWL
+122 NWTVDEVVQWL
-133 ITYVEL
+133 ISYVEL

-150 LSGHAMPRLAVNNVT
+150 LSGHAMPRLAVNNAT

-330 CGWAAPEA
+330 SSWAAPEA
-338 LQRWLQLT
+338 LQKWLQLT
-346 HEVEVQYYNVKKQNA
+346 HEVEVQYYNIKKQNA

-428 CGFQIVTNPGIHSLA
+428 CGFQIVNNPGIPSLA
-443 AALNI
+443 SALNI
-448 DPSWMGTPR
+448 DPGWMGTPR
-457 PNPSHFIM
+457 PNPSHFII
-465 TDDVDDLDEEIVSP
+465 TDDVDDLDEELVSP
-479 MSIQYAPWLL
+479 MSIQ
-489 GRRLSDRSSLSSEDQ
+489 S
-504 SLWRC
+504 
-509 PAPALPSTVRQR
+509 PALASSVRQR
-521 LAEPQQH
+521 LVEPQH
-528 LHSSQRLVESSG
+528 GHGSQR
-540 QGQSEVSPAWGS
+540 
-552 RAGRGSLRRTQNLS
+552 
-566 WGQSFSLDLA
+566 
-576 ATTHPAS
+576 
-583 SPATTTTTTTTSSSS
+583 
-598 SSSSAAAA
+598 
-606 SPSASSTFYSSCSTS
+606 
-621 AAAACHG
+621 
-628 HPVYYHHTT
+628 
-637 SSYLLQMDS
+637 
-646 FLGLPPPDVTS
+646 
-657 GARCHA
+657 
-663 ESFGDLTRCDS
+663 DLTRCDS
-674 DPSIPHLS
+674 DSSIPHLS
-682 DPQRPCSS
+682 EQQRIPSS
-690 APRLLAA
+690 APKLLAA
-697 RPHLLTRSMEEPPP
+697 RPTLLTRSVEEAAPAAP
-711 GHPPA
+711 GPA
-716 GAVPTPNG
+716 APTPNG
-724 GSRQGEASSAS
+724 GSRHGEPPALAA
-735 PGCSLLPESP
+735 LQERLPESP
-745 MVMKKMMMVVNH
+745 MVMKKMMMVNH
-757 GMEKASSLGE
+757 GMEKSSSLGE
-767 LAQPPPGRA
+767 ISHPTAA
-776 GQSDSSRSHSPSS
+776 GKPSHSDSSRSHSPSS
-789 TEPETPSPI
+789 TEPDTPSPI
-798 SDGRPGA
+798 SDCRPSGNRN
-805 AKSTRIPQLAAKKSP
+805 TRIPQLAAKKSP
-820 GEEDSSLAG
+820 GDEDSSLTG
-829 EEVELGQSKKKFP
+829 DEVDLGQSRKKFP
-842 LKIFKKPKK
+842 LKIFKKTKK

>member
-1 MALPLGWALCG
+1 P
-12 LLLPLLLPPAAG
+12 
-24 ERAPGAPLDPGA
+24 
-36 IAEFC
+36 AEFC
-41 RIDPALCHA
+41 RIDKALCHD
-50 EEQQLSFEAVRNIHK
+50 EDEQLSFEAVRNIHK

-90 HDPTVKHSTF
+90 HDPAVKHSTF

-122 NWTVEEVVQWL
+122 NWTVDEVVQWL
-133 ITYVEL
+133 ISYVEL

-150 LSGHAMPRLAVNNVT
+150 LSGHAMPRLAVNNAT

-330 CGWAAPEA
+330 CSWAAPEA
-338 LQRWLQLT
+338 LQKWLQLT
-346 HEVEVQYYNVKKQNA
+346 HEVEVQYYNIKKQNA

-393 LDDVDHKILTAKQ
+393 LDDVDHKILTAKDGASGTGMVLEGWCQ
-406 ALSEVTAALRERL
+406 WDRDGAGGMMPVGQGWCWRDGASGTGMVLEGRCQRTGAVRWGWCQRSCGGRAVPSALSCLVA
-419 HRWQQIELL
+419 
-428 CGFQIVTNPGIHSLA
+428 
-443 AALNI
+443 
-448 DPSWMGTPR
+448 
-457 PNPSHFIM
+457 
-465 TDDVDDLDEEIVSP
+465 
-479 MSIQYAPWLL
+479 
-489 GRRLSDRSSLSSEDQ
+489 
-504 SLWRC
+504 
-509 PAPALPSTVRQR
+509 APALPSTVRQR
-521 LAEPQQH
+521 LVEPQH
-528 LHSSQRLVESSG
+528 GHGSQR
-540 QGQSEVSPAWGS
+540 
-552 RAGRGSLRRTQNLS
+552 
-566 WGQSFSLDLA
+566 
-576 ATTHPAS
+576 
-583 SPATTTTTTTTSSSS
+583 
-598 SSSSAAAA
+598 
-606 SPSASSTFYSSCSTS
+606 
-621 AAAACHG
+621 
-628 HPVYYHHTT
+628 
-637 SSYLLQMDS
+637 
-646 FLGLPPPDVTS
+646 
-657 GARCHA
+657 
-663 ESFGDLTRCDS
+663 DLTRCDS
-674 DPSIPHLS
+674 DSSIPHLS
-682 DPQRPCSS
+682 DHQRIPSS
-690 APRLLAA
+690 APKLLAA
-697 RPHLLTRSMEEPPP
+697 RPTLLTRSMEEAVP
-711 GHPPA
+711 GPPA
-716 GAVPTPNG
+716 PGAPTPNG
-724 GSRQGEASSAS
+724 GSRHGEPSA
-735 PGCSLLPESP
+735 LAALQERLPESP
-745 MVMKKMMMVVNH
+745 MVMKKMMMVNH
-757 GMEKASSLGE
+757 GMEKSSSLGE
-767 LAQPPPGRA
+767 ISHPTA
-776 GQSDSSRSHSPSS
+776 GKPSHSDSSRSHSPSS
-789 TEPETPSPI
+789 TDPDTPSPI
-798 SDGRPGA
+798 SDCRPSGA
-805 AKSTRIPQLAAKKSP
+805 RNTRIPQLAAKKSP
-820 GEEDSSLAG
+820 GDEDSSLTG
-829 EEVELGQSKKKFP
+829 DEVDLGQSKKKFP

>member
-1 MALPLGWALCG
+1 MALWGRIALGLLCG
-12 LLLPLLLPPAAG
+12 CLLLPPGRG
-24 ERAPGAPLDPGA
+24 EGAPGGSDLDVA
-36 IAEFC
+36 TLEEFC
-41 RIDPALCHA
+41 RIDQPLCHN
-50 EEQQLSFEAVRNIHK
+50 EDEQLSFEAIRSIHK

-90 HDPTVKHSTF
+90 HDPTIKHSTF

-115 WKTSEVY
+115 WKASEVY

-150 LSGHAMPRLAVNNVT
+150 LTGHAMPRLAITNTT
-165 MMGTVLKMTDR
+165 MTGTVLKMTDR

-259 AQEEHRSVEV
+259 AQEEHRTVEV
-269 EKVHLE
+269 EKVSLE
-275 KKLQDEIS
+275 KRLQDEIS

-316 RMALKNAEKELESH
+316 RMALRNAEKELESH
-330 CGWAAPEA
+330 SSWAAPEA
-338 LQRWLQLT
+338 LQKWLQLT

-366 VAKEGA
+366 LAKEGA

-428 CGFQIVTNPGIHSLA
+428 CGFQIVSNPGIHTLVT
-443 AALNI
+443 ALNI
-448 DPSWMGTPR
+448 DPSWMGAPAR
-457 PNPSHFIM
+457 PNTSHFIM

-479 MSIQYAPWLL
+479 MSMQWTWP
-489 GRRLSDRSSLSSEDQ
+489 
-504 SLWRC
+504 
-509 PAPALPSTVRQR
+509 T
-521 LAEPQQH
+521 
-528 LHSSQRLVESSG
+528 
-540 QGQSEVSPAWGS
+540 
-552 RAGRGSLRRTQNLS
+552 
-566 WGQSFSLDLA
+566 
-576 ATTHPAS
+576 
-583 SPATTTTTTTTSSSS
+583 
-598 SSSSAAAA
+598 
-606 SPSASSTFYSSCSTS
+606 
-621 AAAACHG
+621 
-628 HPVYYHHTT
+628 
-637 SSYLLQMDS
+637 
-646 FLGLPPPDVTS
+646 
-657 GARCHA
+657 
-663 ESFGDLTRCDS
+663 LTRTP
-674 DPSIPHLS
+674 PS
-682 DPQRPCSS
+682 R
-690 APRLLAA
+690 
-697 RPHLLTRSMEEPPP
+697 T
-711 GHPPA
+711 
-716 GAVPTPNG
+716 
-724 GSRQGEASSAS
+724 
-735 PGCSLLPESP
+735 
-745 MVMKKMMMVVNH
+745 
-757 GMEKASSLGE
+757 
-767 LAQPPPGRA
+767 
-776 GQSDSSRSHSPSS
+776 
-789 TEPETPSPI
+789 
-798 SDGRPGA
+798 
-805 AKSTRIPQLAAKKSP
+805 
-820 GEEDSSLAG
+820 
-829 EEVELGQSKKKFP
+829 
-842 LKIFKKPKK
+842 

>member
-1 MALPLGWALCG
+1 MILEQNLIPKGGRRERNLLFCCLHSFLWAAWGVEKQLFSPRLSLCSWKSCCWSCWSCAGGSCPTVALQ
-12 LLLPLLLPPAAG
+12 
-24 ERAPGAPLDPGA
+24 
-36 IAEFC
+36 EFC
-41 RIDPALCHA
+41 RIDQPLCHD
-50 EEQQLSFEAVRNIHK
+50 EDEQLSFEAVRNIHK

-90 HDPTVKHSTF
+90 HDPAVKHSTF

-122 NWTVEEVVQWL
+122 NWTVDEVVQWL

-150 LSGHAMPRLAVNNVT
+150 LSGHAMPRLAVNNAT

-283 IAKQEAHRLRELREG
+283 MAKQEAHRLRELREG

-330 CGWAAPEA
+330 CSWAAPEA
-338 LQRWLQLT
+338 LQKWLQLT
-346 HEVEVQYYNVKKQNA
+346 HEVEVQYYNIKKQNA

-428 CGFQIVTNPGIHSLA
+428 CGFQIVNNPGLHSLA
-443 AALNI
+443 SALNI
-448 DPSWMGTPR
+448 DPGWVGTPR

-479 MSIQYAPWLL
+479 MSIQ
-489 GRRLSDRSSLSSEDQ
+489 S
-504 SLWRC
+504 
-509 PAPALPSTVRQR
+509 PALPSTVRQR
-521 LAEPQQH
+521 LVDAQH
-528 LHSSQRLVESSG
+528 GHGSQR
-540 QGQSEVSPAWGS
+540 
-552 RAGRGSLRRTQNLS
+552 
-566 WGQSFSLDLA
+566 
-576 ATTHPAS
+576 
-583 SPATTTTTTTTSSSS
+583 
-598 SSSSAAAA
+598 
-606 SPSASSTFYSSCSTS
+606 
-621 AAAACHG
+621 
-628 HPVYYHHTT
+628 
-637 SSYLLQMDS
+637 
-646 FLGLPPPDVTS
+646 
-657 GARCHA
+657 
-663 ESFGDLTRCDS
+663 DLTRSDS
-674 DPSIPHLS
+674 DSSIPHLS
-682 DPQRPCSS
+682 DHQRIPSS
-690 APRLLAA
+690 APKLLAA
-697 RPHLLTRSMEEPPP
+697 RPTLLTRSVEEAVP
-711 GHPPA
+711 GHPGPA
-716 GAVPTPNG
+716 APTPNG
-724 GSRQGEASSAS
+724 GSRHAEP
-735 PGCSLLPESP
+735 PGPGPLPERLPESP
-745 MVMKKMMMVVNH
+745 MAMKKMMMVNH
-757 GMEKASSLGE
+757 GMEKSSSLGE
-767 LAQPPPGRA
+767 ISHPTA
-776 GQSDSSRSHSPSS
+776 GKPSHSDSSRSHSPSS
-789 TEPETPSPI
+789 PDPDTPSPI
-798 SDGRPGA
+798 SDCRPPG

-820 GEEDSSLAG
+820 GDEDSSLTG
-829 EEVELGQSKKKFP
+829 DEVDPGQSKKKFP